1 MWRGSGPAALARR
14 LQGTA
19 EEDAAAAPVIAHPLR
34 NTGEPGSQRRAE
46 TVAEQHDGSEP
57 APAKHSRQRKG
68 ARQRKT
74 SSRRHFVQT
83 TERGKSGQQLA
94 DARRT
99 EALHRHLGTAPASQ
113 E

>member
-34 NTGEPGSQRRAE
+34 NTGEPGSQRCTE
-46 TVAEQHDGSEP
+46 TVAEQNDGSEP
-57 APAKHSRQRKG
+57 AVAKFPRERKRPRQRKA
-68 ARQRKT
+68 AR
-74 SSRRHFVQT
+74 RRHFVQT

-99 EALHRHLGTAPASQ
+99 EALHRHLGTAPA
-113 E
+113 